1 MDLLH
6 EELKEQVM
14 EVEEDPQTIMT
25 EETME
30 EDKSQSDVDFQ
41 SCESC
46 NSSDKAENE
55 NGSRSFSEENN
66 ETTMLIQDDEN
77 NSEMSKDWQKEKMC
91 NKINKVN
98 SEGELDKDRDSI
110 SDTADLNN
118 QETVKVQIH
127 SRASGDSFYNLQ
139 MIVFHLWTKG
149 ARYVFK
155 IIFAILL
162 FSEITSYF
170 VCSL

>member
-14 EVEEDPQTIMT
+14 EVEEDPQTVTT

-41 SCESC
+41 SCDSC
-46 NSSDKAENE
+46 SSSEKAENE
-55 NGSRSFSEENN
+55 NGSRGFSEDNN

-77 NSEMSKDWQKEKMC
+77 NSEMSKDWQKEKMY

-98 SEGELDKDRDSI
+98 SEGELDKDRDSV
-110 SDTADLNN
+110 SETVDLNN
-118 QETVKVQIH
+118 QEIVKVQIH
-127 SRASGDSFYNLQ
+127 SRASGDNLMWQSNNLKKIVSFIDKECKIAYLY
-139 MIVFHLWTKG
+139 FHHFL
-149 ARYVFK
+149 
-155 IIFAILL
+155 IF
-162 FSEITSYF
+162 FFEN
-170 VCSL
+170 